1 MSGMTDVEIARAT
14 AIQTQQQRAQLEES
28 TTDIFLQNLMI
39 DDSDLKRILK
49 GEVQEPLNQLQ
60 ELVIECNTHQ
70 KIDVEHALKILE
82 VLKTLNLRLSKF
94 QKIVPYLILLSP
106 LMRLTNI
113 DEKEVKMLKR
123 RVSIMIR
130 RDILDMDEE
139 ELELTDVNFYEALKI
154 MCWNAIGDSFMGQ
167 KARIV
172 TEQKKIIETKFTEPK
187 KKGFFGRFF

>member
-1 MSGMTDVEIARAT
+1 MSDIEIARQA
-14 AIQTQQQRAQLEES
+14 ALQVQQQRAQLEES
-28 TTDIFLQNLMI
+28 PTDIVLQNLMI

-60 ELVIECNTHQ
+60 DIIIECNTQQ
-70 KIDVEHALKILE
+70 KIDVEHAVKILE
-82 VLKTLNLRLSKF
+82 VLKTLNLRLAKF

-113 DEKEVKMLKR
+113 DEKEVRMLRR

-130 RDILDMDEE
+130 RDILDMNEE

-154 MCWNAIGDSFMGQ
+154 MCWNAIGDSLMGQ

-172 TEQKKIIETKFTEPK
+172 TEQKKIIETRFTEPK
-187 KKGFFGRFF
+187 KKGLFGRLF

>member
-1 MSGMTDVEIARAT
+1 MSSDTEIARQT
-14 AIQTQQQRAQLEES
+14 AIQVQQQRAQLEES
-28 TTDIFLQNLMI
+28 STDILLQNLMI

-60 ELVIECNTHQ
+60 EIIIECSTQQ
-70 KIDVEHALKILE
+70 KISVEQAVKILG
-82 VLKTLNLRLSKF
+82 VLKTLNFRLSKF

-113 DEKEVKMLKR
+113 DEKEVRMLKR

-130 RDILDMDEE
+130 RDMLDMDEE

-154 MCWNAIGDSFMGQ
+154 MCWNAIGDSLMGQ

-172 TEQKKIIETKFTEPK
+172 TEQKKIIETRFTEPK
-187 KKGFFGRFF
+187 KKGFRKFF